1 MILLMKRLRILN
13 ETEIPEM
20 RNSGILELLN
30 ENKIS
35 GLRNSEIIFSQKF
48 SYDVKFNLNRFYD
61 VMTCNS
67 FFLARFSN
75 SGIPEPDTDVQL
87 Y

>member
-35 GLRNSEIIFSQKF
+35 GLPNSEIIFSLKLR
-48 SYDVKFNLNRFYD
+48 VKKN
-61 VMTCNS
+61 
-67 FFLARFSN
+67 
-75 SGIPEPDTDVQL
+75 
-87 Y
+87 